1 MNTSHRIVV
10 RCISNGAVCNT
21 RFRQEFFPCY
31 DIKRILLYSNV
42 NVCCILACVQTYIL
56 ICKISHFAL
65 SSGTTNSYKNS
76 GWYWL
81 IIHNSSRSRSD
92 RRVAES
98 HKISAKMKG
107 FVAVFSGIVASGSVS
122 GAPQNY
128 VMGSCTSNCNIQDL
142 SNLKHNQVYLNK
154 CSVL

>member
-42 NVCCILACVQTYIL
+42 NVCCIFACVQTYIL

-98 HKISAKMKG
+98 HDFGKNERLCGG
-107 FVAVFSGIVASGSVS
+107 FLRHLGLRVC
-122 GAPQNY
+122 QR
-128 VMGSCTSNCNIQDL
+128 CTSELC
-142 SNLKHNQVYLNK
+142 HG
-154 CSVL
+154 

>member
-1 MNTSHRIVV
+1 MHSLERNSFLAMTLK
-10 RCISNGAVCNT
+10 
-21 RFRQEFFPCY
+21 EFF
-31 DIKRILLYSNV
+31 DILMPTFV
-42 NVCCILACVQTYIL
+42 AFFACVQTYIL

-107 FVAVFSGIVASGSVS
+107 FVAVFSGILASGSVS

-128 VMGSCTSNCNIQDL
+128 VMSSCTSNCNIQDL
-142 SNLKHNQVYLNK
+142 SNLKHNQVFILNK